1 MWERT
6 YVTADEPKS
15 HEVEAFIQAVNDLK
29 AIEPSIQIKVA
40 FDKESVLNSLESVI
54 DYPVTSFYCTCNN
67 QQQLLEKFGKKL
79 NYYICNYPTKPNTFL
94 HSPLIETRVQGL
106 LAYYFKT
113 DGLLRWALNCWP
125 TNARTDIR
133 YNTGALPIGDNCLI
147 YPGYNGDLLL
157 SLRYKQLLRGIE
169 DFWLLKHAEEQNE
182 KKVQQLL
189 DEFLVVTDPKDW
201 MLNSHQA
208 NPEAF
213 QLTEEKYQQL
223 RNVLIRINQ
232 GE

>member
-40 FDKESVLNSLESVI
+40 FDKESVLNALESVI

-94 HSPLIETRVQGL
+94 HSPLLETRVQGL

-169 DFWLLKHAEEQNE
+169 DFG
-182 KKVQQLL
+182 
-189 DEFLVVTDPKDW
+189 
-201 MLNSHQA
+201 
-208 NPEAF
+208 
-213 QLTEEKYQQL
+213 Y
-223 RNVLIRINQ
+223 
-232 GE
+232 

>member
-1 MWERT
+1 M
-6 YVTADEPKS
+6 
-15 HEVEAFIQAVNDLK
+15 
-29 AIEPSIQIKVA
+29 
-40 FDKESVLNSLESVI
+40 
-54 DYPVTSFYCTCNN
+54 
-67 QQQLLEKFGKKL
+67 
-79 NYYICNYPTKPNTFL
+79 
-94 HSPLIETRVQGL
+94 
-106 LAYYFKT
+106 
-113 DGLLRWALNCWP
+113 RWALNCWP

-208 NPEAF
+208 NPEVF

-223 RNVLIRINQ
+223 RNALIRINQ